1 LKQTVVGEVLAGVL
15 VRDIMTQRPATVSP
29 DITVQ
34 QAVSDYFLVHPHTAY
49 PVVRDGAILG
59 ILTLQSVRAVPIDQ
73 RATVVVLQAMIPKE
87 RAVTVEPTMTALDA
101 MQKMAPGNAGT
112 ALVVENGELL
122 GVLTRGDVMR
132 AIQTREVLA
141 S

>member
-1 LKQTVVGEVLAGVL
+1 
-15 VRDIMTQRPATVSP
+15 
-29 DITVQ
+29 
-34 QAVSDYFLVHPHTAY
+34 
-49 PVVRDGAILG
+49 
-59 ILTLQSVRAVPIDQ
+59 
-73 RATVVVLQAMIPKE
+73 MIPKE